1 HHVHHWADGGE
12 TSLDNL
18 VLLCRYHHR
27 LVHEAGFRCEA
38 TAEGDFR
45 FLTPS
50 GFPLPEAFPQ
60 KPGAWEAVTQ
70 LNAHRGLAITPRTCD
85 GGWDGVP
92 VDYGEAVAQVWR
104 ATKGTWDVPVA
115 EVPLAEVP
123 MPPPRF
129 RGNVEASAP
138 TDPESNPDPGDEV
151 DDGLWWPVVN
161 GRVLRSGDCPDRG

>member
-1 HHVHHWADGGE
+1 
-12 TSLDNL
+12 
-18 VLLCRYHHR
+18 
-27 LVHEAGFRCEA
+27 
-38 TAEGDFR
+38 
-45 FLTPS
+45 
-50 GFPLPEAFPQ
+50 
-60 KPGAWEAVTQ
+60 
-70 LNAHRGLAITPRTCD
+70 
-85 GGWDGVP
+85 